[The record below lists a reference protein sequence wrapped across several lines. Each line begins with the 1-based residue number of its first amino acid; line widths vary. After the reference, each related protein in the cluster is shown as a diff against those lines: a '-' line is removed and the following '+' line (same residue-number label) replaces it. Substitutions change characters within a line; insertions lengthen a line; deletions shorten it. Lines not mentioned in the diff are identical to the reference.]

1 MSFGVRAGCGW
12 WMMNVTP
19 ERSRWVLVVRVD
31 RPEVVPAL
39 RRTFAKSAWVDVV
52 VDRRRSE
59 RRQGAAQEAGDQRLA
74 GRRSADQ
81 HPAQTPPFRLAQ
93 RGDGF
98 EAYEATAPVAARCP
112 ACGAMVSV
120 EMPRF
125 AEPPVRLDLTVVH
138 ETIPPD
144 RARHMVDLQSFSAT
158 GRVLLTSRMFAR
170 TGTEPM

>member
-1 MSFGVRAGCGW
+1 LTPDRA
-12 WMMNVTP
+12 
-19 ERSRWVLVVRVD
+19 RWVIVTRVE
-31 RPEVVPAL
+31 RPEVYPVL
-39 RRTFAKSAWVDVV
+39 QRSFAGSPWVEVV
-52 VDRRRSE
+52 VDRRRGE
-59 RRQGAAQEAGDQRLA
+59 RRHGTTEGAGDQRLA

-81 HPAQTPPFRLAQ
+81 DPAQTPPFRLAQ

-98 EAYEATAPVAARCP
+98 EAYEATAPVAGRCP

-138 ETIPPD
+138 ETIPPG

-158 GRVLLTSRMFAR
+158 GRVLLTSRIFVR
-170 TGTEPM
+170 TGTEAM

>member
-1 MSFGVRAGCGW
+1 VLQRSFAGS
-12 WMMNVTP
+12 P
-19 ERSRWVLVVRVD
+19 WV
-31 RPEVVPAL
+31 E
-39 RRTFAKSAWVDVV
+39 VV
-52 VDRRRSE
+52 VDRRRGE
-59 RRQGAAQEAGDQRLA
+59 RRHGTPQEAGDQRLA

-158 GRVLLTSRMFAR
+158 GRVLLTSRMFVR

>member
-1 MSFGVRAGCGW
+1 MSIGVRAGPW
-12 WMMNVTP
+12 IMNVTP

-59 RRQGAAQEAGDQRLA
+59 RRQGATQEAGDQRLA

-98 EAYEATAPVAARCP
+98 DAYEATAPVA
-112 ACGAMVSV
+112 
-120 EMPRF
+120 
-125 AEPPVRLDLTVVH
+125 
-138 ETIPPD
+138 
-144 RARHMVDLQSFSAT
+144 
-158 GRVLLTSRMFAR
+158 
-170 TGTEPM
+170 

>member
-1 MSFGVRAGCGW
+1 MIVAQ
-12 WMMNVTP
+12 
-19 ERSRWVLVVRVD
+19 VD
-31 RPEVVPAL
+31 RADVYPAL
-39 RRTFAKSAWVDVV
+39 RRNFAGSAWVEVV
-52 VDRRRSE
+52 LDRRGLA
-59 RRQGAAQEAGDQRLA
+59 RRQGTVEPAEDRRLA

-81 HPAQTPPFRLAQ
+81 DPAQTPAFRLAN

-98 EAYEATAPVAARCP
+98 EAYEATGPVPERCV

-120 EMPRF
+120 ELPRF

-144 RARHMVDLQSFSAT
+144 RARHMVELQSFSAT
-158 GRVLLTSRMFAR
+158 GRVLLTSLMFAR